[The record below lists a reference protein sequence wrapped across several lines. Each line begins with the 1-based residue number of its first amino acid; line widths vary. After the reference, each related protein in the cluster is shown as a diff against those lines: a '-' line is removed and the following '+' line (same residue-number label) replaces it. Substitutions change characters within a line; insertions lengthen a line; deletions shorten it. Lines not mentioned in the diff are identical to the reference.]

1 MRARTVVI
9 ATVATAAGIAAGF
22 AGAGSAAAIAP
33 VTVPR
38 TGGVG
43 VELNHGET
51 QAFANGPIPALIDQ
65 ALPGDAIAVGIGRGS
80 QLPRNGNHV
89 QADLPSIVTEAAGR
103 PGGRVALVLQPG
115 PELAVVQIW

>member
-1 MRARTVVI
+1 MRARTVVM
-9 ATVATAAGIAAGF
+9 ATVATAAGITAGL
-22 AGAGSAAAIAP
+22 AGAGSAAAVAP

-43 VELNHGET
+43 IELNHGET

-80 QLPRNGNHV
+80 QLPMSGNHV
-89 QADLPSIVTEAAGR
+89 RADLPSIVTEAANHAN
-103 PGGRVALVLQPG
+103 GRVALVLQPG
-115 PELAVVQIW
+115 PELAVVQLW

>member
-9 ATVATAAGIAAGF
+9 ATVAGITAGF
-22 AGAGSAAAIAP
+22 VGAGSAAALTP

-51 QAFANGPIPALIDQ
+51 RTFANGPIPALIDQ
-65 ALPGDAIAVGIGRGS
+65 ALPADAIAVGIGHGS
-80 QLPRNGNHV
+80 QLPRTGDHIR
-89 QADLPSIVTEAAGR
+89 ADLPSIVNEAANK
-103 PGGRVALVLQPG
+103 PDGRVALVLQPG
-115 PELAVVQIW
+115 PELAVVQLW

>member
-1 MRARTVVI
+1 MRARTVVM
-9 ATVATAAGIAAGF
+9 ATVATAAGITAGCV
-22 AGAGSAAAIAP
+22 GAGSAAAVVP
-33 VTVPR
+33 FTVPR

-51 QAFANGPIPALIDQ
+51 QTFANGPIPALIDQ
-65 ALPGDAIAVGIGRGS
+65 ALPPDAIAVGIGRGS
-80 QLPRNGNHV
+80 QLPRSGDHV
-89 QADLPSIVTEAAGR
+89 RADLPSIVTEAADR